1 MPDGPLIAAYAIFLA
16 SYVVFALGKFLGMK
30 IAQRP
35 LVKAEGGPWAGPTC
49 AAGGGPVAT

>member
-49 AAGGGPVAT
+49 GASGRPVAI